1 MNTLHS
7 ARGKRGF
14 FLVLTGL
21 CVWLLLAACSLS
33 CARKEKTDSDEARSG
48 AAGAP
53 FKVGLVFDVGGR
65 GDKSFNDSAYRGLVR
80 AKEELGV
87 SFEYIEPGEGSDR
100 ASALR
105 LMAKGDARVVFG
117 IGFLF
122 TDDITQTAKEFPDKK
137 FACVDYTVTDAGGI
151 PANLVALKFRE
162 EEGSF
167 LIGAI
172 AALKS
177 KTGKLGFVGGMKIP
191 LIKKF
196 EAGYVAGAT
205 YVRPDVKV
213 LVSYAGVTDNA
224 FKNPSKGKEL
234 ALTQYSK
241 GADVIFHASGSTGLG
256 VFEAA
261 RERGKLA
268 IGVDSDQYAEAPGY
282 ILTSMIKD
290 VDVAVLE
297 TIRAAMN
304 GTFEGGVRT
313 LGLKEGGINY
323 VYDDNNKALIGEDVR
338 AAVETL
344 KQKII
349 SGEIVVPST

>member
-1 MNTLHS
+1 MKVE
-7 ARGKRGF
+7 ARAATRAHPTDF
-14 FLVLTGL
+14 VIIAGL
-21 CVWLLLAACSLS
+21 IASLLAVSCFS
-33 CARKEKTDSDEARSG
+33 CAKKKPAGEKERAG
-48 AAGAP
+48 VAPAA

-65 GDKSFNDSAYRGLVR
+65 GDKSFNDSAYRGLLR
-80 AKEELGV
+80 AKQELGV
-87 SFEYIEPGEGSDR
+87 DFEYIEPGEGSDR

-105 LMAKGDARVVFG
+105 LMANGDSRVIFG

-122 TDDITQTAKEFPDKK
+122 TDDITQIAKEFPGKN
-137 FACVDYTVTDAGGI
+137 FACVDYTVTDPDSI
-151 PANLVALKFRE
+151 PQNLVALKFRE

-167 LIGAI
+167 LVGAI

-177 KTGKLGFVGGMKIP
+177 KTGKIGFVGGMKIP

-196 EAGYVAGAT
+196 EAGYIAGAS

-213 LVSYAGVTDNA
+213 FVSYAGVTDNA

-241 GADVIFHASGSTGLG
+241 GADIIFHASGSTGLG

-261 RERGKLA
+261 RETDKLA
-268 IGVDSDQYAEAPGY
+268 IGVDSDQYAEAPGH

-297 TIRAAMN
+297 TIKSAMN
-304 GTFEGGVRT
+304 NTFKGGVKT
-313 LGLKEGGINY
+313 LGLAEGGISY
-323 VYDDNNKALIGEDVR
+323 VYDGNNKALIGEDIHAR
-338 AAVETL
+338 VEAL